1 MARSSKAVDANVVL
15 RLVDVVK
22 AFPGVIAL
30 KGVSLEVVEGE
41 VHALLGE
48 NGAGKSTLM
57 AVAAGALAHDS
68 GTVEIGGEPL
78 TAASPSLAQ
87 SLGISVVYQHTS
99 VLNDLTVAEN
109 LLYCVRPERR
119 AAAANDDAWI
129 EEQLTAVGALFDKRL
144 RVGELSV
151 AERQLVEIAKAL
163 ASQPKV
169 LVLDEPT
176 ESLTSTETERL
187 FANIERITARGT
199 AVVYISHR
207 LPEVRR
213 VADRITFLRDGE
225 GRGTYPADGV
235 SEGEVLSLI
244 VGRSIGQAFPAK
256 GQRTDR
262 SAQLLSVES
271 VSGRGLRGVDF
282 SISAGEIVGLA
293 GVEGNGQRE
302 FIRALAGLEPV
313 HGEMTVGSR
322 KVQMGDPI
330 AVREAGTVYLP
341 GDRHAEGLFLPLS
354 VRENMAALVLHSL
367 SRWGF
372 ISKSRESGLAA
383 DQIRALSVK
392 TPSADTQVGSL
403 SGGNQQKVL
412 FARSLACAPSVML
425 ADEPTRGVDVGA
437 RTELYRIL
445 RNVADQ
451 GAAVV
456 VLSTDAVELQGLCD
470 RVLVFSRGVVVGE
483 LVGDGVT
490 EQAIT
495 GAAITADG
503 GLAQSSASN
512 ARWATIRKFLSGD
525 YAPAVILTALI
536 VTLGVYTYS
545 VNPFFLSSRSLGG
558 SLYLMSAL
566 CFVSVGQLI
575 VLLTGGIDLSVGPLT
590 GLTVVILSFFWT
602 DGQGAGEF
610 FLGLGIAAAT
620 AVAVGFTNGLLVRR
634 IGLTPVIATLSAF
647 IGLQGLALLLR
658 STPAGY
664 LRSGVTKT
672 LTAKI
677 GPVPYA
683 FIAAVI
689 VVLVAEWMV
698 RRTRLGMELR
708 AIGCNELA
716 AHRLGAQINRSVMLA
731 YILCALFTAVGGL
744 LLAGQIGIGDPTV
757 GANYTLQSISAV
769 VLGGASILGG
779 RGSFLG
785 AFAGVVLIQEITSAA
800 GFLGLGSAW
809 QYWMPGL
816 LILLAAGI
824 YSRTR
829 ASAVLHSA

>member
-1 MARSSKAVDANVVL
+1 LNEAKAVESPVVL

-22 AFPGVIAL
+22 TFPGVMAL
-30 KGVSLEVVEGE
+30 KRVSLEVVEGE

-57 AVAAGALAHDS
+57 GVAAGALAHDY
-68 GTVEIGGEPL
+68 GTIEIGGAPL
-78 TAASPSLAQ
+78 TIASPSLAQ

-119 AAAANDDAWI
+119 AAAANDAGWI
-129 EEQLTAVGALFDKRL
+129 EEQLGAVGALFDKQL
-144 RVGELSV
+144 RVSELSV

-176 ESLTSTETERL
+176 ESLTAKETEIL

-225 GRGTYPADGV
+225 GRGTYPADGI
-235 SEGEVLSLI
+235 SEEEVLSLI
-244 VGRSIGQAFPAK
+244 VGRWIGQVFPAK
-256 GQRTDR
+256 GKRADR
-262 SAQLLSVES
+262 STELLAVKS

-282 SISAGEIVGLA
+282 SVSAGEIVGLA

-313 HGEMTVGSR
+313 EGGMTIGSR

-330 AVREAGTVYLP
+330 AVREAGAVFLP

-354 VRENMAALVLHSL
+354 VRENISTLALRPL
-367 SRWGF
+367 SRLGF
-372 ISKSRESGLAA
+372 ISASRETGLAA
-383 DQIRALSVK
+383 DQIHALSVK
-392 TPSADTQVGSL
+392 TPSADTSVGSL

-412 FARSLACAPSVML
+412 FARSLACAPTVML

-445 RNVADQ
+445 RGVADQ

-470 RVLVFSRGVVVGE
+470 RVLVFSRGAVVSE
-483 LVGDGVT
+483 LVGDAIT

-495 GAAITADG
+495 GAAITADAE
-503 GLAQSSASN
+503 LVRVSSSG
-512 ARWATIRKFLSGD
+512 ARRATIRRFLSGD
-525 YAPAVILTALI
+525 FAPAVILTALI
-536 VTLGVYTYS
+536 LALGLYTYS

-566 CFVSVGQLI
+566 GFVSVGQLI

-602 DGQGAGEF
+602 DGQGAGELI
-610 FLGLGIAAAT
+610 LGLGIAAA
-620 AVAVGFTNGLLVRR
+620 AAFAVGFTNGFLVRQ

-647 IGLQGLALLLR
+647 IGLQGVALLLR

-664 LRSGVTKT
+664 FRSEVTRT
-672 LTAKI
+672 LAAKI

-689 VVLVAEWMV
+689 VVLAAEWML
-698 RRTRLGMELR
+698 RRTRFGMELR

-731 YILCALFTAVGGL
+731 YVLCALFTAVGGVL
-744 LLAGQIGIGDPTV
+744 LGGQIGIGDPTV

-769 VLGGASILGG
+769 VLGGASITGG

-829 ASAVLHSA
+829 ASAVLHLF

>member
-1 MARSSKAVDANVVL
+1 MSSRVVL
-15 RLVDVVK
+15 RLVDVAK
-22 AFPGVIAL
+22 SFPGVMAL

-57 AVAAGALAHDS
+57 GVAAGAIAHDR
-68 GTVEIGGEPL
+68 GTVEIGGASL

-87 SLGISVVYQHTS
+87 GLGISVVYQHTS
-99 VLNDLTVAEN
+99 VLDDLTVAEN
-109 LLYCVRPERR
+109 LLYCVPPERR
-119 AAAANDDAWI
+119 AQGASDEAWI
-129 EEQLTAVGALFDKRL
+129 DEQLTSVGALFDRHL
-144 RVGELSV
+144 RVGELSI

-176 ESLTSTETERL
+176 ESLTAVETERL

-225 GRGTYPADGV
+225 GRGTYPADSI
-235 SEGEVLSLI
+235 SEAEVLSLI
-244 VGRSIGQAFPAK
+244 VGRSIAQAFPAK
-256 GQRTDR
+256 GKPTQGGG
-262 SAQLLSVES
+262 APLLSVQS
-271 VSGRGLRGVDF
+271 VTGHGLRGVDC
-282 SISAGEIVGLA
+282 SVAPGEIVGLA

-302 FIRALAGLEPV
+302 FIRALAGLKAV
-313 HGEMTVGSR
+313 VGTMTVGPRQVKMS
-322 KVQMGDPI
+322 DPI
-330 AVREAGTVYLP
+330 AAREAGVVYLP
-341 GDRHAEGLFLPLS
+341 GDRHSEGLFLPLT
-354 VRENMAALVLHSL
+354 VRENVSALVLRSL
-367 SRWGF
+367 SRLGF
-372 ISKSRESGLAA
+372 VSGGQDSNLASE
-383 DQIRALSVK
+383 QIHALSVK
-392 TPSADTQVGSL
+392 TPSAETAVGSL

-412 FARSLACAPSVML
+412 FARSLACEPTVML

-437 RTELYRIL
+437 RMELYRIL
-445 RNVADQ
+445 RGVADR

-470 RVLVFSRGVVVGE
+470 RVLVFSRGDVVGE
-483 LVGDGVT
+483 LVGDAIT

-495 GAAITADG
+495 GAAITADTE
-503 GLAQSSASN
+503 LVRASHGDSRR
-512 ARWATIRKFLSGD
+512 AALRRFLSSD

-536 VTLGVYTYS
+536 LALGVYTYS

-566 CFVSVGQLI
+566 CFVSIGQLI

-602 DGQGAGEF
+602 DGQGSAEF
-610 FLGLGIAAAT
+610 ILGLGVAAAAALT
-620 AVAVGFTNGLLVRR
+620 VGFTNGFLVRQ

-647 IGLQGLALLLR
+647 IGLQGVALLLR

-664 LRSGVTKT
+664 LRSGVTGI

-677 GPVPYA
+677 GPIPYA
-683 FIAAVI
+683 FIAAAI
-689 VVLVAEWMV
+689 VVVAAEWAL
-698 RRTRLGMELR
+698 RRTRFGMELR
-708 AIGCNELA
+708 AIGCNALA
-716 AHRLGAQINRSVMLA
+716 AHRLGAQINRSVILA

-769 VLGGASILGG
+769 VLGGASITGG

-816 LILLAAGI
+816 LILLAAGV

-829 ASAVLHSA
+829 ASAAMY